1 MKIYRQ
7 IKISDEEQDEFVF
20 PHKMAMTGEKLH
32 SKAEIAYELG
42 IRDKRIAELE
52 KRNTEILNR
61 VAEAETRMLAAVLG
75 STGAIEDC
83 KKSMEAHNLE
93 QEANGCFEAIL
104 NINAYSKNGSAFI
117 LVRDVNNFG
126 VKKRLQAKALKNPS

>member
-1 MKIYRQ
+1 MAIEKSYIDMLKERDAKIEAL
-7 IKISDEEQDEFVF
+7 KELLNLAHESLDSKDE
-20 PHKMAMTGEKLH
+20 
-32 SKAEIAYELG
+32 
-42 IRDKRIAELE
+42 RIAELE
-52 KRNTEILNR
+52 KRNSEILNR

-93 QEANGCFEAIL
+93 QRANGCFEAIL

-126 VKKRLQAKALKNPS
+126 VKKQLQAKALKEQPKNKL